1 MNDERIS
8 NVNRSGI
15 LISLILFVVLVYS
28 VRLFQ
33 LQIVEHTKFDKE
45 STDNSV
51 KAIDLTPL
59 RGVFYDR
66 NRELLVENTPAYT
79 IRITPAYYDTSNN
92 KILERIAG
100 LDQGAIK
107 TILKKNRDYSK
118 FTPIKIKRGVD
129 FSSIVWLEE
138 NSEVLHGVDYIIELQ
153 RGYPAGV
160 HGSHIFGYSKEV
172 NKNQIKIDPY
182 YTAGDL
188 IGYNGIERKYESV
201 IRGIKGK
208 TFIIVDSKGRE
219 ISKFK
224 EGYQDI
230 PSIKGVDLVLG
241 IDAEIQRIAEENLK
255 GKAGAVV
262 AIEPKTGEIL
272 AMASAPDYDLNE
284 FSYVTSRDY
293 LRELATNPDKPQFN
307 RATMSLHPPGST
319 FKVLCAAIALDMG
332 VIDENTTLYCA
343 GGFTFGRFFKCHGG
357 VHGSINVTRAIEK
370 SCNSFFYQLIFKIG
384 LDNLHEYAKKFK
396 VGVKTGIDIFEETG
410 GLIPN
415 TKYYEKAFGKN
426 WPQGVLVSLGIG
438 QGEISLTPLQL
449 AYYTALIANDGKS
462 FTPHIVKGFLDEN
475 RKFAPNRVDEVNTGI
490 KKSAFEIV
498 KKGMFLVV
506 NGAGTATH
514 VKIPGINVA
523 GKTGTAQ
530 NPHGKDHAWFIGFA
544 PFEDPQIAICVLVE
558 NSGFGGT
565 HAAPIAKK
573 MIESYLLRGK
583 KDTKEKDAKSLL
595 AKY

>member
-1 MNDERIS
+1 MNSERVTNI
-8 NVNRSGI
+8 NRSGI
-15 LISLILFVVLVYS
+15 LITIIVFVALVYT

-33 LQIVEHTKFDKE
+33 LQIVEHTRFDKE
-45 STDNSV
+45 STENSV

-92 KILERIAG
+92 KILEKIAG
-100 LDQGAIK
+100 LDPGAIR
-107 TILKKNRDYSK
+107 TILKKNKDYSK
-118 FTPIKIKRGVD
+118 FTPIKIKRGVT
-129 FSSIVWLEE
+129 FTSVAWVEE
-138 NSEVLHGVDYIIELQ
+138 NSELLHGVDYIIELQ

-172 NKNQIKIDPY
+172 SKNQINADQY

-230 PSIKGVDLVLG
+230 PSIKGIDLVLG

-262 AIEPKTGEIL
+262 AIEPKTGQIL
-272 AMASAPDYDLNE
+272 AMVSAPDYDLNE

-293 LRELATNPDKPQFN
+293 LRQLATNPDKPQFN

-384 LDNLHEYAKKFK
+384 LDNLHEYAKRFK

-415 TKYYEKAFGKN
+415 TKYYEKTFGKN

-449 AYYTALIANDGKS
+449 AFYTALIANDGKS
-462 FTPHIVKGFLDEN
+462 FSPHIVKGYLDEN
-475 RKFAPNRVDEVNTGI
+475 KNFAPNVVNEVNTGL

-514 VKIPGINVA
+514 VRIPGINVA

-573 MIESYLLRGK
+573 MFESYLLRDK
-583 KDTKEKDAKSLL
+583 KEIKGQDAKSLL
-595 AKY
+595 AKN

>member
-1 MNDERIS
+1 MNNETITT
-8 NVNRSGI
+8 VNRSGI
-15 LISLILFVVLVYS
+15 LISIIVFVALVYS

-45 STDNSV
+45 STENSV

-92 KILERIAG
+92 KFVEKIAG
-100 LDQGAIK
+100 LDPGAIR
-107 TILKKNRDYSK
+107 TILRKNRDYSK
-118 FTPIKIKRGVD
+118 FTPIKVKRGVT
-129 FSSIVWLEE
+129 FTSVAWLEE
-138 NSEVLHGVDYIIELQ
+138 NSELLQGVDYIIELQ
-153 RGYPAGV
+153 RGYPGGV
-160 HGSHIFGYSKEV
+160 KGSHIFGYSKEV
-172 NKNQIKIDPY
+172 SKNQIKNDPY
-182 YTAGDL
+182 YIAGDL
-188 IGYNGIERKYESV
+188 IGYNGIERKYEPV

-230 PSIKGVDLVLG
+230 PSIKGIDLVLG
-241 IDAEIQRIAEENLK
+241 IDAEIQRIAEEHLK
-255 GKAGAVV
+255 GKTGAVV
-262 AIEPKTGEIL
+262 AVEPKTGQIL

-293 LRELATNPDKPQFN
+293 LRQLATHPDKPQFN

-384 LDNLHEYAKKFK
+384 LDNLHEYTKRFK

-415 TKYYEKAFGKN
+415 SKYYEKAFGKN

-462 FTPHIVKGFLDEN
+462 FSPHIVKGYLDEN
-475 RKFAPNRVDEVNTGI
+475 KKFSPVVVNEVNTGI

-514 VKIPGINVA
+514 VRIPGINVA

-530 NPHGKDHAWFIGFA
+530 NPHGKDHALFIGFA
-544 PFEDPQIAICVLVE
+544 PFEDPKIAICVLVE

-573 MIESYLLRGK
+573 MIESYLLRNKKENEGK
-583 KDTKEKDAKSLL
+583 NEKSLL
-595 AKY
+595 AKN

>member
-384 LDNLHEYAKKFK
+384 LDNLHENAKKFK